1 MRYQEFKEMSHRE
14 AEKILK
20 KNMSVGFQEI
30 MKNLNIQ
37 DIIKKNIAGLF

>member
-20 KNMSVGFQEI
+20 KNTVNGWHVC
-30 MKNLNIQ
+30 IQ
-37 DIIKKNIAGLF
+37 NKLFH